1 VAYLRNIFY
10 MSNALG
16 RIKFERLKAF
26 IPGDPIFCV
35 SAFEI
40 NHLHS
45 HMNLK
50 LKLLH
55 CLLIFSLLVPALSN
69 AQEKPIYK
77 DPSQPTDARVKD
89 LVARLTLEE
98 KVSLLGYQSKAVP
111 RLGIP
116 AYNWW
121 NEALHGVA
129 RAGEATIF
137 PQAIGMA
144 ATFNDSLLKQVS
156 TVIST
161 EARAK
166 YNLAIAKDRHLQ
178 YMGLTFWT
186 PNINIFRDP
195 RWGRG
200 QETYGEDPYL
210 TATMGT
216 AFVKGLQGDD
226 PHYLKASATAKHFAV
241 HSGPEATRDRFDAV
255 VDEKDLRE
263 TYLYAFHALVSGGVE
278 SVMSAY
284 NRVNGTPNSINKVLL
299 TDILRKEWGFKGHVV
314 TDCGALN
321 DVYSTHKSLPGPV
334 ETAAAAIKAGVDLD
348 CSTVLQE
355 DAIKAVKQGLLTEK
369 EIDGALATLFRTEFR
384 LGFYDDPA
392 LVPYHN
398 YGADSVHNAAHIA
411 LARKAAQQSMVLLK
425 NDHNVLPLKKSNI
438 SSLMVTG
445 PNAGAIDPLIANY
458 HGTSTKIVNF
468 VEGLTAAVGPAI
480 RVEYDQ
486 GCDYKDTV
494 HFGGTWAAGN
504 TDATISVIGLSPVL
518 EGEAGDAFLSE
529 GGGDRLNLSLP
540 KSEIAFMKALRRS
553 VPLKPV
559 IAVITAGS
567 DVDVDA
573 IAPYADAIILAW
585 YPGEQGGNALA
596 DIVFGDVSPSGHLPV
611 TFYKALSN
619 VPDYSDYNMKGR
631 TYRYYNGPVQYPF
644 GFGMSYTSFAY
655 QLDGELKRKYKATDT
670 ITINLL
676 VKNTGPMSGDEVV
689 QAYIEYPQIDRMP
702 FKELKAF
709 KRVAVAQG
717 GEEPVSIKIPVRELQ
732 KWDMAKHEWKVY
744 PGGYKLVLG
753 DNSRDEK
760 AVIAFN
766 VAN

>member
-1 VAYLRNIFY
+1 MLAPVILHAQD
-10 MSNALG
+10 
-16 RIKFERLKAF
+16 KF
-26 IPGDPIFCV
+26 
-35 SAFEI
+35 
-40 NHLHS
+40 
-45 HMNLK
+45 
-50 LKLLH
+50 
-55 CLLIFSLLVPALSN
+55 
-69 AQEKPIYK
+69 IYK
-77 DPSQPTDARVKD
+77 DPSQPVDTRVKD
-89 LVARLTLEE
+89 LISRLTLEE

-144 ATFNDSLLKQVS
+144 ATFNPDLLKQVS

-166 YNLAIAKDRHLQ
+166 YNLALAQDRHLQ

-200 QETYGEDPYL
+200 QETYGEDPFL
-210 TATMGT
+210 TANMGS
-216 AFVKGLQGDD
+216 AFVAGLQGDD

-241 HSGPEATRDRFDAV
+241 HSGPEATRDKFDAT

-263 TYLYAFHALVSGGVE
+263 TYLYAFHALVSNGVE

-284 NRVNGTPNSINKVLL
+284 NRVNGVPNSINKMLL

-314 TDCGALN
+314 TDCGALD
-321 DVYSTHKSLPGPV
+321 DVFSTHKSLPGPV

-355 DAIKAVKQGLLTEK
+355 DAIEAVKQGLLTEK
-369 EIDGALATLFRTEFR
+369 DIDGALATLFRTEFR

-392 LVPYHN
+392 INPYHS
-398 YGADSVHNAAHIA
+398 YGADSVSNSFHTA
-411 LARKAAQQSMVLLK
+411 LARKAAQQSIVLLK
-425 NDHNVLPLKKSNI
+425 NDNNVLPLKKS
-438 SSLMVTG
+438 SVTSLMVLG
-445 PNAGAIDPLIANY
+445 PNAAAIDPMVANY
-458 HGTSTKIVNF
+458 HGTSDKIVNF
-468 VEGLTAAVGPAI
+468 VEGITKAVGVGT
-480 RVEYDQ
+480 RVEYDL
-486 GCDYKDTV
+486 GCDYRDTV

-504 TDATISVIGLSPVL
+504 ADVTIAVIGLSPVL

-529 GGGDRLNLSLP
+529 TGGDKKNLSLP
-540 KSEIAFMKALRRS
+540 KSEIAFMKELRKS
-553 VPLKPV
+553 VKYKPI

-567 DVDVDA
+567 DVDIDA

-596 DIVFGDVSPSGHLPV
+596 DVVFGDVSPSGHLPV
-611 TFYKALSN
+611 TFYKSISN

-631 TYRYYNGPVQYPF
+631 TYRYYNGPVQFPF
-644 GFGMSYTSFAY
+644 GFGLSYTNFEYA
-655 QLDGELKRKYKATDT
+655 QDGGLKARYTSKDT
-670 ITINLL
+670 IEVNVD
-676 VKNTGPMSGDEVV
+676 VKNTGQMNGDEVV

-702 FKELKAF
+702 VKELKSF
-709 KRVAVAQG
+709 KRVSVAKG
-717 GEEPVSIKIPVRELQ
+717 GNTKATLRIPVADLQ
-732 KWDMAKHEWKVY
+732 KWDMSKHQWKLY
-744 PGGYKLVLG
+744 PGNYKLILG
-753 DNSRDEK
+753 DNSQDEK
-760 AVIAFN
+760 VSKGFEIAGK
-766 VAN
+766 